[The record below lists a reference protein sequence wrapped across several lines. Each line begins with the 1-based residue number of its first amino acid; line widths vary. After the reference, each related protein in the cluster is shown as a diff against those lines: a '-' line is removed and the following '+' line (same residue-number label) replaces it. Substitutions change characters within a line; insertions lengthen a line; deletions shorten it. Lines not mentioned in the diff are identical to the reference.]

1 MLADVIEIYTKT
13 ARTYE
18 RSLDNEKLETTFSVL
33 EKNEMTSLAFVL
45 SLAWWGEKQRI
56 SMLE

>member
-33 EKNEMTSLAFVL
+33 EKNEMTSLAFAM
-45 SLAWWGEKQRI
+45 SLAWWGRGNG
-56 SMLE
+56 LAC

>member
-1 MLADVIEIYTKT
+1 MLTGQIMLADVIEIYTKT

-33 EKNEMTSLAFVL
+33 EKNEMTSLAFAM
-45 SLAWWGEKQRI
+45 SLA
-56 SMLE
+56 